1 MHKFKALIGML
12 FCAGVFGIGLSAQV
26 CGKPVIVSSSGQD
39 MLAGISRLTLTAPEG
54 CKLTYAFNGASPSTD
69 IAEAVE
75 SPVVIYPTVNDYS
88 IACCALAEG
97 MEPSEAVTYSMY
109 MNDETKW
116 SNLDEFNHSSPV
128 QGLIAGPMR
137 ITFSGKVAQGEG
149 KGKYWMFVEQDNY
162 RLMLEKDSPWSGSF
176 VAGRRLDFIKAVK
189 TNVYAFPSATALMP
203 FPEANETVELSY
215 RTLTGYDSANDGYL
229 VCIED
234 AEYSEGKIADFVVY
248 NKFVGIESALEDGK
262 RYTIKGIQGNES
274 INGEYKGCIYIL
286 SAEETVTETEKHY
299 TNVKDVIDDAQ
310 SGDKV
315 AFDCPLTVIAVD
327 ASGTTLIVADAERR
341 CILLDGNADA
351 ISAVTVGETY
361 VGIKAEVATSGRAA
375 LSGELPVPENDSMS
389 VEPMAV
395 EGDALVANSGSYVSF
410 SAPVALA
417 DKADAE
423 PASTDAPFT
432 PLYTVAGVNVRHDAI
447 DASLGEL
454 YDKAVN
460 NYKSDYEFKHTGII
474 VNTGA
479 PEFWPMTIH
488 DASDKNPTTSIGSI
502 DIISS
507 ESIVGVADGRVIAP
521 AGSRVYD
528 ISGREVKAVRPSAG
542 IYIVKTPDGKSVR
555 IMIK

>member
-1 MHKFKALIGML
+1 MHKFTALIGML
-12 FCAGVFGIGLSAQV
+12 FCAGGFGIGLSAQV
-26 CGKPVIVSSSGQD
+26 CDKPVIVSSSGQD
-39 MLAGISRLTLTAPEG
+39 MLAGVSRLTLTAPEG
-54 CKLTYAFNGASPSTD
+54 CKLTYAFNGASLSTD

-97 MEPSEAVTYSMY
+97 MEPSETVTYSMY

-162 RLMLEKDSPWSGSF
+162 RLMLEKDSPWTSSF

-189 TNVYAFPSATALMP
+189 TNDYAFPSATALMP
-203 FPEANETVELSY
+203 FPEANEPVELSY
-215 RTLTGYDSANDGYL
+215 RTLTGYVSDNDGYL

-315 AFDCPLTVIAVD
+315 AFDCPLTVIAVA

-341 CILLDGNADA
+341 CILLDANADA

-361 VGIKAEVATSGRAA
+361 VGIRAEIGTSGRATIVG
-375 LSGELPVPENDSMS
+375 SVPVPEIQSQVVDPKAIEAEELAINTG
-389 VEPMAV
+389 A
-395 EGDALVANSGSYVSF
+395 YVSF
-410 SAPVALA
+410 SAPVALVENT
-417 DKADAE
+417 DAE
-423 PASTDAPFT
+423 PTSTDAPFT

-460 NYKSDYEFKHTGII
+460 NYKSDYEFKHTGIM
-474 VNTGA
+474 VNGGT

-507 ESIVGVADGRVIAP
+507 DNIVSVADGRVIAP

>member
-1 MHKFKALIGML
+1 MHKFTALIGML
-12 FCAGVFGIGLSAQV
+12 FCAGGFGIGLSAQV
-26 CGKPVIVSSSGQD
+26 CDKPVIVSSSGQD
-39 MLAGISRLTLTAPEG
+39 MLAGVSRLTLTAPEG
-54 CKLTYAFNGASPSTD
+54 CKLTYAFNGASLSTD

-97 MEPSEAVTYSMY
+97 MEPSETVTYSMY

-162 RLMLEKDSPWSGSF
+162 RLMLEKDSPWTSSF

-189 TNVYAFPSATALMP
+189 TNDYAFPSATALMP
-203 FPEANETVELSY
+203 FPEANEPVELSY
-215 RTLTGYDSANDGYL
+215 RTLTGYVSDNDGYL

-327 ASGTTLIVADAERR
+327 ASGTTLIVADAERH
-341 CILLDGNADA
+341 CILLDGDTDVLSVVN
-351 ISAVTVGETY
+351 TGETY
-361 VGIKAEVATSGRAA
+361 VGIKAEVGTSGRAT
-375 LSGELPVPENDSMS
+375 LSGELPVPENESMA

-410 SAPVALA
+410 SAPVAFA
-417 DKADAE
+417 DKVDAE
-423 PASTDAPFT
+423 PTSTDAPFT

-454 YDKAVN
+454 YDNAVR
-460 NYKSDYEFKHTGII
+460 NYKSDYKFKHTGIM
-474 VNTGA
+474 VNGGT

-507 ESIVGVADGRVIAP
+507 DSIVSVADGRVIAP

-528 ISGREVKAVRPSAG
+528 ISGREVKAVRPTSG